1 MFSVKN
7 KLLCFNDGFHAV
19 KKEEGGD
26 ANKIELPTVNAN
38 GKKIEFGSTER
49 SLLIILYLRFF

>member
-7 KLLCFNDGFHAV
+7 KSLCFNDGFQAV

-38 GKKIEFGSTER
+38 GKK
-49 SLLIILYLRFF
+49 